1 MAIQTNSPQSRNPA
15 LTADLERAVAAQRP
29 SQPQGK
35 DTEKAAV
42 VTRDPAAMMA
52 DMAEEL
58 GFIVAEATGG
68 SDEVDDDQD
77 AAFDD
82 LISDL
87 IRKSMEQAQ
96 KVQQVDVKQDVQTLR
111 EEIVR
116 SGSRGRPGQGLDDL
130 LRRFSGGSS
139 QIGLALVA
147 QLVELAKTDRELQQ
161 LGFGQGLLEEYTCA
175 HEAGLTAALN
185 ISEVLAA
192 GDSRMPDTAERMLST
207 YENSIA
213 ASQSVLQTFQRL
225 GQAEGISNVSDWR
238 EFLTEAVA
246 ADLSKQS
253 SSTEKVQLQLIL
265 LELKGFRT
273 FNTLTQGL
281 ERLAK
286 TIAPKQEKSA
296 SELLQTTLNYIEQ
309 PLRELPNFEN
319 MAEDLPLQNQILFF
333 QGFRNLLKSIPDDA
347 YTSAEQK
354 SGSLVP
360 LQKRVDDLTWSEEV

>member
-1 MAIQTNSPQSRNPA
+1 MAIQTTSPQARNTT
-15 LTADLERAVAAQRP
+15 TADMAVRA
-29 SQPQGK
+29 QPTNESKGK
-35 DTEKAAV
+35 DTQSNAV
-42 VTRDPAAMMA
+42 VVRDPSAMMA

-58 GFIVAEATGG
+58 GFIVAEAMGG
-68 SDEVDDDQD
+68 ADEVEDEQD

-82 LISDL
+82 LISEL
-87 IRKSMEQAQ
+87 IRKSMQQLQ
-96 KVQQVDVKQDVQTLR
+96 KVQQVDVKEDVRDLR
-111 EEIVR
+111 DQIVR
-116 SGSRGRPGQGLDDL
+116 SGTRGRSDQALDEL
-130 LRRFSGGSS
+130 LRRFTGGSS

-147 QLVELAKTDRELQQ
+147 ELTELAKTDVELQR
-161 LGFGQGLLEEYTCA
+161 LGFGQALLDDYAVA

-185 ISEVLAA
+185 ISEVLNA
-192 GDSRMPDTAERMLST
+192 GQPSMPDTAERMLST

-225 GQAEGISNVSDWR
+225 GQTEGIGNVSDWR

-281 ERLAK
+281 EKLAK
-286 TIAPKQEKSA
+286 SIPPSHGVNTSGLIQS
-296 SELLQTTLNYIEQ
+296 TLNYIEQ
-309 PLRELPNFEN
+309 PLREMPSFED
-319 MAEDLPLQNQILFF
+319 MAEDLSLQNQILFF

-347 YTSAEQK
+347 YVSPEQK